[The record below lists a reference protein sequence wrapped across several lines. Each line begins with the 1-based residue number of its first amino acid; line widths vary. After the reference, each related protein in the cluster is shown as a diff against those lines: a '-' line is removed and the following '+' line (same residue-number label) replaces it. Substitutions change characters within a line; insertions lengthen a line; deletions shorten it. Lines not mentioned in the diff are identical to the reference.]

1 MGKKASNPMLSLNK
15 ALVLKVILSKK
26 FIHNGVQGFMEI
38 LLVFIA
44 TKEKSKKQAP
54 ISFPKQ
60 TCVKYE

>member
-1 MGKKASNPMLSLNK
+1 MEKKASNPILSLNK

-44 TKEKSKKQAP
+44 TKEKSKKQTP

>member
-1 MGKKASNPMLSLNK
+1 MEKKASNPMLSLNK

-44 TKEKSKKQAP
+44 TKEKSKNQTP

>member
-1 MGKKASNPMLSLNK
+1 MEKKASNPMLSLNK

-44 TKEKSKKQAP
+44 TKEKSKKKLQFLFLSKP
-54 ISFPKQ
+54 
-60 TCVKYE
+60 V